1 METRVDKKA
10 WSLCSSLYEGLKIRQ
25 MRTNPVAIYHRRRSD
40 VFIINFEHTLR
51 LVLVFLL
58 LTLSW

>member
-25 MRTNPVAIYHRRRSD
+25 MRTNPVYHRRRSD

-58 LTLSW
+58 LALSW